1 MEANSS
7 RWTEVTPSSFAH
19 ERAALQYVRELLP
32 DRHPFQA
39 WSNFTFV
46 SDQGHVREVDL
57 LVAAPTGFYLIEI
70 KNYRGRLTNDGSTWT
85 LTGERRRTFD
95 NPLPL
100 ADQKAKELK
109 GLLARAAS
117 KDRGLR
123 VPFLRGCVFLAEPG
137 MVCELAP
144 EQRHH
149 LYAPDQGRAAD
160 VLRRIG
166 ADLLLGAITHAP
178 PQQEFLRA
186 LPRLLKAVG
195 IQRTRR
201 SVAVGPW
208 QIDPRPYES
217 GPTWQDHH
225 ATREDIENA
234 YRRIRIYLY
243 ERQSDREKRES
254 VQHAAQREFLAG
266 QGIDHPGLLVP
277 RELLEHDMGPALVID
292 QRSDAVRLDHYLV
305 EHTDLDLPT
314 RLGMVRELA
323 EAVRYAHDRRLV
335 HRALSPRAII
345 VEQGGNGRTPP
356 RLRIGEWQAAARGLS
371 AAGTSHRV
379 APTTHAAQHVEAA
392 AAAYLAPEF
401 AAEADGTVAIDVF
414 GLGATAYL
422 ILTGQAPAAGR
433 PELMERL
440 AAEGGL
446 HPSAVS
452 DAVPADLDT
461 LIEFATAPRV
471 SDRFA
476 DVEEFLDELDR
487 LLAPTAPPDDPE
499 QDPWDAQPGAELPD
513 GSTVVRVLG
522 TGATARAFLVQRD
535 GLDSV
540 LKVGRTAQS
549 EERLGDEAVVLEGLR
564 HEHLVLLKRGVF
576 PLGTRHAIEIDF
588 AGEQTLAQHLR
599 TDGALVPDQLQ
610 RFGDQLL
617 DVLDYLGRRDTYHR
631 DVKPDNL
638 GVRRH
643 PKRGSALVLFD
654 FSLAG
659 AAQSDVQAGTR
670 GYRDPFL
677 GTARRPTYDTA
688 AELYAAAVTLHEMAS
703 LEIPVWGMDGTDA
716 QFVEE
721 VTLSAELFDAA
732 VRDPLTAFFRKA
744 LHRDADQRFPTAG
757 AMRQAWGR
765 IFTALD
771 EARPATT
778 SYTDTDDPQEQR
790 DEAAAVATPDTA
802 LDAAG
807 LSLRA
812 VAVAQRL
819 GANTVGELLNVPTRE
834 LWRARGL
841 SKITR
846 TELVSRTSQWRRAFA
861 APVPDNNEVVGS
873 TGDGG
878 VPPSLDQI
886 ASRLIPS
893 PTKRGVD
900 QADLTRRALG
910 LPDAEGVLP
919 VTRWPTLAQVADEL
933 GLTGARIAQIMG
945 TRRKEWAADG
955 WVADV
960 REELDG
966 LLVGLGRVAAAAEL
980 VEQLL
985 ASRGCV
991 REEVPER
998 RRAYGYAVLRAAVE
1012 ADALAEAPRFATRRH
1027 DQRLIVALQVS
1038 DDESIDTPSDAQLLD
1053 MAVAVADEAVKLAAR
1068 DPLPTPVTVVRTLAD
1083 VAARFELIPM
1093 EQRLVQLAAAT
1104 SARVWANAR
1113 LEVYPRD
1120 LDPIRALRLSQ
1131 AGAGVPEGGL
1141 SSAALAARVAA
1152 RFPGLAPLPEGL
1164 ELSRLL
1170 REAGFDLRW
1179 NGEVLVPPTL
1189 LTASSSQQSGT
1200 AAGAVA
1206 LPAHGSG
1213 GAPESRISHVLDH
1226 GGVRFVT
1233 FRRSRWAACRGR
1245 VAHVAGVD
1253 PLDVSAAFV
1262 LALREV
1268 AAQRRIAD
1276 FDVVLRADAP
1286 DADTRARANLQ
1297 RVVDAAWERLEQQW
1311 ADHEVLVLDQLTP
1324 LARYGGGTAL
1334 LNRVLAAAR
1343 SAGRS
1348 GGPRTVVLLC
1358 PAEDGRQAPRIG
1370 THAIGLESGEEW
1382 IAAPSSWTSSNA
1394 DVA

>member
-7 RWTEVTPSSFAH
+7 RWHEVTPSSFAH
-19 ERAALQYVRELLP
+19 ERAALEYVRSLLP

-70 KNYRGRLTNDGSTWT
+70 KNFRGKLTNDGSAWT

-109 GLLARAAS
+109 GLLGRAAA

-149 LYAPDQGRAAD
+149 LYVPEQGRSAG
-160 VLRRIG
+160 VLPRIG
-166 ADLLLGAITHAP
+166 ADLLLGPVTHAP

-186 LPRLLKAVG
+186 LPRLLKSVG
-195 IQRTRR
+195 IHRTRR

-225 ATREDIENA
+225 ATREDIEGA

-243 ERQSDREKRES
+243 ERQSDPEQRES
-254 VQHAAQREFLAG
+254 VRHAAQREFVAG

-277 RELLEHDMGPALVID
+277 GDLLDHEMGPALVID
-292 QRSDAVRLDHYLV
+292 QRADALRLDHYLV
-305 EHTDLDLPT
+305 EHGATLDLPG
-314 RLGMVRELA
+314 RLDMVRQLA

-345 VEQGGNGRTPP
+345 AESGEDGWAKP

-371 AAGTSHRV
+371 ATRTTYRV
-379 APTTHAAQHVEAA
+379 APTTHAHQHVEAA

-422 ILTGQAPAAGR
+422 ILTGRAPAAGR

-452 DAVPADLDT
+452 DAIPPDVDT
-461 LIEFATAPRV
+461 LIELATAPRV
-471 SDRFA
+471 GDRPA
-476 DVEEFLDELDR
+476 DVEDFLVELDKVVR
-487 LLAPTAPPDDPE
+487 PERPVDEE
-499 QDPWDAQPGAELPD
+499 QDPWEAQPGTELPD
-513 GSTVVRVLG
+513 GCTVLRVLG

-535 GLDSV
+535 GLESV
-540 LKVGRTAQS
+540 LKVGRSAQS

-564 HEHLVLLKRGVF
+564 HEHLVLLKRGAF
-576 PLGTRHAIEIDF
+576 PLGIRHAIEIDN
-588 AGEQTLAQHLR
+588 AGEQTLAHLLR

-617 DVLDYLGRRDTYHR
+617 DVLDYLARRDTFHR
-631 DVKPDNL
+631 DIKPDNL

-659 AAQSDVQAGTR
+659 AAASDVQAGTR

-677 GTARRPTYDTA
+677 GSARRPTYDGA

-703 LEIPVWGMDGTDA
+703 LEVPVWGDDGTDA
-716 QFVEE
+716 QFVDE

-732 VRDPLTAFFRKA
+732 LREPLTAFFRKA
-744 LHRDADQRFPTAG
+744 LHRDADQRFPTPA

-765 IFTALD
+765 VFTTVD

-778 SYTDTDDPQEQR
+778 SFTPTDDPQELR
-790 DEAAAVATPDTA
+790 DEAAEAATPETA

-812 VAVAQRL
+812 VAAAQRL
-819 GANTVGELLNVPTRE
+819 GANTVGELLDVPTRE
-834 LWRARGL
+834 LWKARGL
-841 SKITR
+841 SKLTR

-861 APVPDNNEVVGS
+861 APVPGPDRGAPADDR
-873 TGDGG
+873 GA
-878 VPPSLDQI
+878 PPSLDQI
-886 ASRLIPS
+886 APRLIPL
-893 PTKRGVD
+893 PGKRGVD
-900 QADLTRRALG
+900 QADLTRRLLG
-910 LPDAEGVLP
+910 LPSDQGELP
-919 VTRWPTLAQVADEL
+919 GTRWPTLAQVAAEL

-945 TRRKEWAADG
+945 ARRKQ
-955 WVADV
+955 WVADPWLIDV
-960 REELDG
+960 RTELEEILRG
-966 LLVGLGRVAAAAEL
+966 LRRVAAASEL

-991 REEVPER
+991 REEIVER

-1012 ADALAEAPRFATRRH
+1012 ADALTDAPRFATRRH
-1027 DQRLIVALQVS
+1027 SDWLIVALQVS
-1038 DDESIDTPSDAQLLD
+1038 DDESLDTPSDAQLLD
-1053 MAVAVADEAVKLAAR
+1053 MAVAVADEAVTLAAR
-1068 DPLPTPVTVVRTLAD
+1068 DPLPTPITVVRTLAE
-1083 VAARFELIPM
+1083 VALRFELVPD
-1093 EQRLVQLAAAT
+1093 ERRLVQLAAAT
-1104 SARVWANAR
+1104 SATVWANAR
-1113 LEVYPRD
+1113 LEIYPRD

-1131 AGAGVPEGGL
+1131 AGAGVSTEGL
-1141 SSAALAARVAA
+1141 SPAALSARVGA
-1152 RFPGLAPLPEGL
+1152 RFPGLAPLPDGL

-1179 NGEVLVPPTL
+1179 DGERLVPPTSV
-1189 LTASSSQQSGT
+1189 TASSSRQPETSVGPAT
-1200 AAGAVA
+1200 GVAVA
-1206 LPAHGSG
+1206 AVG
-1213 GAPESRISHVLDH
+1213 GEPEARIAYVLDH
-1226 GGVRFVT
+1226 GGARLVT
-1233 FRRSRWAACRGR
+1233 FRRSRWAAGR
-1245 VAHVAGVD
+1245 RRVTEVTGVE
-1253 PLDVSAAFV
+1253 PVDVSAAFV
-1262 LALREV
+1262 GALRQV
-1268 AAQRRIAD
+1268 AAQRRITD
-1276 FDVVLRADAP
+1276 FGLVLRADAP
-1286 DADTRARANLQ
+1286 DADARARSNLH
-1297 RVVDAAWERLEQQW
+1297 RVVDAAWEQLEREW
-1311 ADHEVLVLDQLTP
+1311 SERDVLVLDQLTP
-1324 LARYGGGTAL
+1324 LGRYAGGPAL
-1334 LNRVLAAAR
+1334 LNRVLDAAR
-1343 SAGRS
+1343 VAGRN

-1358 PAEDGRQAPRIG
+1358 PAEDGRQPPRIDG
-1370 THAIGLESGEEW
+1370 HAIGIESAEEW
-1382 IAAPSSWTSSNA
+1382 IVAPSSWTSASA
-1394 DVA
+1394 A